1 MCIYHVTNIRM
12 EQALF
17 VIGKQKLVGAYLL
30 ASRFSTRRD
39 RKEQRRSLFA
49 QPNGKEKQ
57 NFAATR

>member
-1 MCIYHVTNIRM
+1 M

-30 ASRFSTRRD
+30 ASRFGTRRD